1 MGEGKTSRTTAQG
14 AASKKKIL
22 DAAIS
27 LICERGFSGTSV
39 GAICEEAGVVKTALY
54 WHFGSKDGLLAAI
67 IEEISREWIEEIDSR
82 ASEGATADDSLDGMI
97 EGMKHLVKN
106 KSHYLRIVEAVI
118 NESAN
123 VDHEAMKAIRRLNRK
138 GIDAIE
144 SGIERAMGRTLP
156 DQDLLAQTIHAC
168 LHTAL
173 RQNTITP
180 GSLDVDRFFKD
191 VRRTVI
197 VLVMD
202 RVSRAQRADAKKNKA
217 QKGSRKKK

>member
-1 MGEGKTSRTTAQG
+1 MGESHTGRTTAQG
-14 AASKKKIL
+14 AASKKRIL
-22 DAAIS
+22 DSAIE

-39 GAICEEAGVVKTALY
+39 GAVCEKAGVVKTALY

-82 ASEGATADDSLDGMI
+82 ASGVDSADASLDGMI
-97 EGMKHLVKN
+97 EGMKNLVN
-106 KSHYLRIVEAVI
+106 HKSHYLRIVEAVI

-138 GIDAIE
+138 GISAIE
-144 SGIERAMGRTLP
+144 AGLERAMGMPLP

-173 RQNTITP
+173 RQNTISP
-180 GSLDVDRFFKD
+180 GSLDVDRYFKD

-197 VLVMD
+197 VLVRD
-202 RVSRAQRADAKKNKA
+202 RVERVHRD
-217 QKGSRKKK
+217 KKKKASSKKSASKKK